1 MKLYLLWAVIR
12 FVEKYA
18 FKGFGLDRSTS
29 CCEAGCSKK
38 KQKQGTALGIRDKT
52 NSRNMCNVHER
63 LHALSVLAHAVADSE
78 RGR

>member
-1 MKLYLLWAVIR
+1 MHLKDLVWIGQPHAVR
-12 FVEKYA
+12 QDVV
-18 FKGFGLDRSTS
+18 
-29 CCEAGCSKK
+29 K

-63 LHALSVLAHAVADSE
+63 LHALSVFAHAVADSE